1 MEDRELLG
9 ICCMTQGTQTGA
21 LRQAERW
28 DGEGGVREGRAHG
41 YTYGCFLL
49 MYDRKPQGSVKQS
62 FLN

>member
-1 MEDRELLG
+1 
-9 ICCMTQGTQTGA
+9 MTQGTQTGA

-28 DGEGGVREGRAHG
+28 DGEGGVREVREGRAHG
-41 YTYGCFLL
+41 CTYGCFLL